1 MIVFTVFWTNPN
13 RNGTPM
19 RESVASQ
26 VPLVA
31 SSFDHQHVRELE
43 EIGRVLDAHPE
54 FAQWV
59 YEDVTRGVAKP
70 HTGRRGL
77 SGEQVLRMLVVK
89 QMTGFSYAK
98 LAFHLG
104 DSTAYR
110 AFCRLG
116 IGDKPPS
123 DSRLKMN
130 LKRVRAETLEKIHW
144 GVLAEAAERGV
155 EKGRRVR
162 IDCTVTGTLIHEPS
176 DSSLLWDCVRVLT
189 RALVRSRDLVSIP
202 FRDSTR
208 RAKRRTMGIMN
219 AKTKKA
225 RRKLYEDLLKV
236 TSTTVASAECVAE
249 ALGQRRGLTVLQHAS
264 AQGLAKELQHYA
276 ALARQVLEQT
286 RRRLWLG
293 ETVPA
298 KDKIVSIFEP
308 HTDIIIKDR
317 REVLYGH
324 KLCLATGA
332 SGLILDCRIEDGNPA
347 DATLAVEMVER
358 QRDIFDRVPRQV
370 AFDGGFA
377 SKANLAQLKELGVD
391 DVMFSKKRGLKVE
404 DMAKSPAV
412 YRTLRRFRAGVEAGI
427 SFFKRSFGLDRVT
440 WRGLDSFK
448 SYVWASVVSAN
459 LLILARHALH

>member
-1 MIVFTVFWTNPN
+1 
-13 RNGTPM
+13 M
-19 RESVASQ
+19 RETVAAQ

-43 EIGRVLDAHPE
+43 EIGRVLDAHAE
-54 FAQWV
+54 FAEWV
-59 YEDVTRGVAKP
+59 YEDMIRGVANP
-70 HTGRRGL
+70 ETGRRGL
-77 SGEQVLRMLVVK
+77 SGEQVLRMLTVK
-89 QMTGFSYAK
+89 QMTKFSYAG

-123 DSRLKMN
+123 DSSLKMN
-130 LKRVRAETLEKIHW
+130 LKRVRAETLEKINW
-144 GVLAEAAERGV
+144 GVLMDAEERGV
-155 EKGRRVR
+155 EKGRKVR

-189 RALVRSRDLVSIP
+189 RAMVRARELVSTP
-202 FRDSTR
+202 YRNSTL
-208 RAKRRTMGIMN
+208 RAKRRAVGIMH
-219 AKTKKA
+219 AKTDRK
-225 RRKLYEDLLKV
+225 RRVLYKDLMKV
-236 TSTTVASAECVAE
+236 TSATIKSAERVGE
-249 ALGQRRGLTVLQHAS
+249 ALRQYRGVSVLASTSAHA
-264 AQGLAKELQHYA
+264 LAAELVHYA
-276 ALARQVLEQT
+276 ALARKVVSQT
-286 RRRLWLG
+286 GRRLWLG

-317 REVLYGH
+317 RDVLYGH

-358 QRDIFDRVPRQV
+358 QRDVFARVPRQV

-377 SKANLAQLKELGVD
+377 SKANLAQIKELGVT

-412 YRTLRRFRAGVEAGI
+412 YRGLRRFRAGVEAGI
-427 SFFKRSFGLDRVT
+427 SFLKRGFGLDRCT

-448 SYVWASVVSAN
+448 AYTWASIVSAN
-459 LLILARHALH
+459 LLMLARHALL

>member
-1 MIVFTVFWTNPN
+1 MIVSSVSTKNTN

-19 RESVASQ
+19 RETVASQ

-31 SSFDHQHVRELE
+31 SSFDHRHVRELE
-43 EIGRVLDAHPE
+43 EIGHILDAHPE

-59 YEDVTRGVAKP
+59 YEDVTRGVAEP
-70 HTGRRGL
+70 RTGRRGL
-77 SGEQVLRMLVVK
+77 SGEQVLRMLLVK
-89 QMTGFSYAK
+89 QMTGFSYVK

-123 DSRLKMN
+123 VSRLKMN

-144 GVLAEAAERGV
+144 GVLMEASARGV
-155 EKGRRVR
+155 EKGRKVR

-189 RALVRSRDLVSIP
+189 RAMVRAGDLVPVP

-208 RAKRRTMGIMN
+208 RAKRRTMGIMY
-219 AKTKKA
+219 AKTNKA
-225 RRKLYEDLLKV
+225 RRKLYKDLLKV
-236 TSTTVASAECVAE
+236 TSTTALSAERVAE
-249 ALGQRRGLTVLQHAS
+249 ALGHCRALTVLQHAS
-264 AQGLAKELQHYA
+264 AQGLAEELRHYA
-276 ALARQVLEQT
+276 ALARQVLDQT

-293 ETVPA
+293 EKVPA
-298 KDKIVSIFEP
+298 KDKLVSIFEP
-308 HTDIIIKDR
+308 HTDIIVKDR

-358 QRDIFDRVPRQV
+358 QRDIFDRIPRQV

-377 SKANLAQLKELGVD
+377 SKANLAQLKELGVS

-404 DMAKSPAV
+404 DMAKSPGV
-412 YRTLRRFRAGVEAGI
+412 YRGLRRFRAGIEAGI
-427 SFFKRSFGLDRVT
+427 SFLKRSFGLDRCT

-448 SYVWASVVSAN
+448 SYTWASILSAN

>member
-1 MIVFTVFWTNPN
+1 M
-13 RNGTPM
+13 
-19 RESVASQ
+19 
-26 VPLVA
+26 
-31 SSFDHQHVRELE
+31 SSFDHRHVRELE
-43 EIGRVLDAHPE
+43 ETGRLLDAHPE
-54 FAQWV
+54 FAEWV
-59 YEDVTRGVAKP
+59 YEDVTRGVANP
-70 HTGRRGL
+70 RTGRRGL
-77 SGEQVLRMLVVK
+77 SGEQVLRMLIVK
-89 QMTGFSYAK
+89 QMTRFSYVD

-130 LKRVRAETLEKIHW
+130 LKRVRAETLEKINW
-144 GVLAEAAERGV
+144 VLDMVALERGV
-155 EKGRRVR
+155 EKGRKVR
-162 IDCTVTGTLIHEPS
+162 FDCTVTGTLIHEPS

-189 RALVRSRDLVSIP
+189 RAMVRARERVSTP
-202 FRDSTR
+202 FRDSTL
-208 RAKRRTMGIMN
+208 RAKRRAMGILY
-219 AKTKKA
+219 AKTNKK
-225 RRKLYEDLLKV
+225 RRPLYDDLLKV
-236 TSTTVASAECVAE
+236 TSATVRSAECVAE
-249 ALGQRRGLTVLQHAS
+249 ALGQYRSVSPLQNAS
-264 AQGLAKELQHYA
+264 AQGLARELRHYV
-276 ALARQVLEQT
+276 ALTRKVLSQT
-286 RRRLWLG
+286 QRRLWLG

-317 REVLYGH
+317 RDVLYGH

-377 SKANLAQLKELGVD
+377 SKDNLAQIKELGVK

-412 YRTLRRFRAGVEAGI
+412 YRSLRRFRAGIEAGI
-427 SFFKRSFGLDRVT
+427 SFLKRCFGLDRCT

-448 SYVWASVVSAN
+448 SYTWASIVSAN